1 VKELAKMYG
10 KDDELQ
16 LPMNTQFG
24 FLNQL
29 SADAFR
35 RKLREAETDRN
46 GNIPLFVFDNHDNR
60 RSWNR
65 YGDGKH
71 DEAIAK
77 LIATLLLTPRCT
89 ALLYYGQELGMSNS
103 DPKSKDQVK
112 DPIGRIG
119 WPKEIGRDGE
129 RTPMQWNAEANAGF
143 SKAKTTW
150 LPVAPDYAARNVSA
164 ESRDPK
170 SMLSYYKMLIW
181 LRKENSA
188 LHDPDRRYRQKCPVV
203 CAQKERPECF
213 GSPQLQRRSANRA
226 IRSQAAGRCGNQA
239 QHVNQ
244 FV

>member
-1 VKELAKMYG
+1 MYG

-119 WPKEIGRDGE
+119 WPKE
-129 RTPMQWNAEANAGF
+129 
-143 SKAKTTW
+143 
-150 LPVAPDYAARNVSA
+150 
-164 ESRDPK
+164 
-170 SMLSYYKMLIW
+170 
-181 LRKENSA
+181 
-188 LHDPDRRYRQKCPVV
+188 
-203 CAQKERPECF
+203 
-213 GSPQLQRRSANRA
+213 
-226 IRSQAAGRCGNQA
+226 
-239 QHVNQ
+239 
-244 FV
+244 